1 MGIKKTSCK
10 MVVYD
15 TKDTSIKDFYVRGVC
30 VGQCR
35 NDVLAKWALRGPVL
49 DTEDRVR
56 RLMYRI
62 FDIEIKTEENVH
74 EAIEH
79 CKRQYDQT
87 VMERIIPIMLHE
99 TEHGVS

>member
-15 TKDTSIKDFYVRGVC
+15 IEDTSIKDFYVRGVC

-35 NDVLAKWALRGPVL
+35 NDVLANWALDAAVL

-62 FDIEIKTEENVH
+62 FDIEIKTEEDVH
-74 EAIEH
+74 EAIEY
-79 CKRQYDQT
+79 CKQQYNQT

-99 TEHGVS
+99 TEHGMS